1 MKLSF
6 IGHAC
11 FLVESDSGT
20 RILLD
25 PYQPNAFGG
34 KIGLRPFLEQVDVV
48 VSTHDHL
55 DHFHMDPAFGSPAV
69 IRDTGTAAGID
80 FMGIRLPHDAEEGA
94 RRGWVTGFRFE
105 VDGISVF
112 HPGDLGRVLRKGEID
127 RLNPV
132 DVLLVPTGGT
142 FTLGP
147 REAARLVQAIRPAV
161 AVPMHYQW
169 PSVQLPLAPLR
180 DFLAEVPG
188 WQAVPTQ
195 PLVLSRTTLP
205 VPTRVMVLDP
215 LS

>member
-1 MKLSF
+1 VKLSF